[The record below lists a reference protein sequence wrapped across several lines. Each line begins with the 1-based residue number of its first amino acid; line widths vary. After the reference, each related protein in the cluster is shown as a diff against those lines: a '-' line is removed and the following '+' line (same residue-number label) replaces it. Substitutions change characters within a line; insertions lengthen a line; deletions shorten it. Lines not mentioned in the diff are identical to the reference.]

1 MPDVHEKAE
10 SVEPP
15 SNNSDVALPNK
26 ELGDISM
33 ERCFHS
39 RLNFVLSHFRVTPT
53 RDDCSGAGECFVS
66 LFVLIIL

>member
-10 SVEPP
+10 SSEPP

-26 ELGDISM
+26 DLGDISM

-39 RLNFVLSHFRVTPT
+39 RLNCSTNNLFCLILGSLLQEMIAMEQVSVLLV
-53 RDDCSGAGECFVS
+53 
-66 LFVLIIL
+66 